1 MARDTAS
8 NGNLDKLYLKFFK
21 YVVVGLM
28 TLALLAIVV
37 LIPMAALQY
46 LQTPTPATPA
56 KAPPARAVD
65 LEDFKKFLIEEERRR
80 LEQEKSGGASAT
92 TKQAVSGPLVPSLYA
107 EQSIQLQ
114 RCSEDFRQLAQQET
128 DTASEKELSDRR
140 ETQRASIERLASE
153 QFRGPDWPAAMVTF
167 VCGVLRNP
175 AIAKLK
181 QDKLV
186 GAVVGPAISFH
197 ARAWASIEKEK
208 FDFTR
213 KEEARVQGEEMAET
227 LRIAAAKVRAMFM
240 LSTAGGAFLFFMVM
254 ALYLIFAKIEDNL
267 AMINQTI
274 LHRTVPSVDAS

>member
-92 TKQAVSGPLVPSLYA
+92 TKQAVSGPLVSSLYA

-153 QFRGPDWPAAMVTF
+153 QFRGPDWPAAMDLHLPRRHWQPVHDP
-167 VCGVLRNP
+167 VRCCQCGL
-175 AIAKLK
+175 
-181 QDKLV
+181 
-186 GAVVGPAISFH
+186 H
-197 ARAWASIEKEK
+197 AWAYSCHQSV
-208 FDFTR
+208 TR
-213 KEEARVQGEEMAET
+213 FGKTTG
-227 LRIAAAKVRAMFM
+227 
-240 LSTAGGAFLFFMVM
+240 
-254 ALYLIFAKIEDNL
+254 
-267 AMINQTI
+267 
-274 LHRTVPSVDAS
+274 